1 MGLHEDLNMAAKM
14 AVREMVEYLS
24 EEKRI
29 HSEYAYMIIS
39 LIVDLHVTQLVNGIK
54 GIHAML
60 PKSIFEKELGE

>member
-1 MGLHEDLNMAAKM
+1 
-14 AVREMVEYLS
+14 MVEYLS

-39 LIVDLHVTQLVNGIK
+39 LIVDIHVTQLVNGIK